1 LDIFALMLSEADIL
15 EALRACFE
23 THTYRQPVNIVD
35 LGLVERIVLALDAEA
50 PGAGIPGVP
59 PRQSLGVTL
68 IPASADDDANAMLL
82 AQIENRLAGLP
93 ELSRIHVAFAE
104 SPVWTAARIAPA
116 GRKLLKL
123 DPPAF
128 PILNNRYT

>member
-1 LDIFALMLSEADIL
+1 MLSEADIL
-15 EALRACFE
+15 EALSSCFE

-59 PRQSLGVTL
+59 ARQSLSLTL
-68 IPASADDDANAMLL
+68 IPASTDDDANAILL
-82 AQIENRLAGLP
+82 AQVENRLAGLP
-93 ELSRIHVAFAE
+93 ELSRIHVAFAD
-104 SPVWTAARIAPA
+104 SPVWSSARIAPA

-128 PILNNRYT
+128 AILNNRYT